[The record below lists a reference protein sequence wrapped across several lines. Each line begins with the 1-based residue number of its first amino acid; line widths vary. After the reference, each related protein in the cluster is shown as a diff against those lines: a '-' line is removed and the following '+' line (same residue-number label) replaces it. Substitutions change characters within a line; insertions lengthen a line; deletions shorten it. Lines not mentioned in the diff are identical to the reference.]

1 MNIHDFLSHHGI
13 AKNPFSEEDARTDR
27 IFKDYCI
34 DNTFHPSWDKI
45 FGNPGDP
52 STSIVLGE
60 KGAGKTALRLQIEQ
74 QIAEYNVEHPHARC
88 FVVLYDDFNPF
99 LDEFQ
104 GRVRRHRKPERV
116 FAEFQL
122 WDHIDAI
129 LSLAVTQLMDGI
141 FVSRSASKSAPP
153 AFAMPHDYRKRLTRY
168 QRRDLLLLAACYDNS
183 KGAPLA
189 QRWKRLRRGLW
200 EWKLRPWWAFLVGCL
215 VTVALATAIGWAL
228 FDGRAQAPP
237 PANKS
242 TIETRIRPVPAT
254 DKLDASVVA
263 VAQQEQI
270 DGAQQSASLID
281 WLLTYWWVWV
291 AILAVG
297 WAPWI
302 VRCGQRW
309 LLAHSIAKRIR
320 VIERDSVPLSR
331 MLASFTSS
339 DLAGQ
344 PLPNKDRTDD
354 RYSLLGKL
362 QSILESLDFCGM
374 AVLVDRVDE
383 PHLVNGSTEAM
394 RGMLWPML
402 DNKFLKQEGFAIKFL
417 LPKELSLFIDREDS
431 DFYQR
436 ARLDKQNLIPSLDWT
451 GEALFDL
458 ANARLAA
465 CSSREIK
472 PKLTDL
478 VDQNVTQQRLFD
490 ALRSLK
496 VPRHVFRFLYRLFVA
511 HCNKYSDEKPAW
523 RISAETFESEFAVYR
538 REQEAAER
546 GLATG

>member
-13 AKNPFSEEDARTDR
+13 SKNPFSEEDARTDR

-34 DNTFHPSWDKI
+34 DNTFHPAWDKI

-60 KGAGKTALRLQIEQ
+60 KGSGKTALRLQIDQ
-74 QIAEYNVEHPHARC
+74 QIAAYNTDHPHARC

-99 LDEFQ
+99 LDEFR
-104 GRVRRHRKPERV
+104 GRVKRQRKPEKV
-116 FAEFQL
+116 LAEFQL

-141 FVSRSASKSAPP
+141 FASRHARHPAA
-153 AFAMPHDYRKRLTRY
+153 AFAIPQDYRKRLTRY

-189 QRWKRLRRGLW
+189 QRWRRLRLGLW
-200 EWKLRPWWAFLVGCL
+200 QWKLRPWWAFLVGCL
-215 VTVALATAIGWAL
+215 TTAGLTAVIGWTLYQGSGGATAA
-228 FDGRAQAPP
+228 DAAVD
-237 PANKS
+237 PAAAEN
-242 TIETRIRPVPAT
+242 
-254 DKLDASVVA
+254 
-263 VAQQEQI
+263 
-270 DGAQQSASLID
+270 
-281 WLLTYWWVWV
+281 
-291 AILAVG
+291 
-297 WAPWI
+297 PWI
-302 VRCGQRW
+302 PSWWGYAAVTILFLGWLPWLVRCAQRW
-309 LLAHSIAKRIR
+309 LLAHGIARRIR

-331 MLASFTSS
+331 MLASLTSS

-374 AVLVDRVDE
+374 VVLVDRVDE
-383 PHLVNGSTEAM
+383 PHLVNGSADAM

-402 DNKFLKQEGFAIKFL
+402 DNKFLKQEGFGIKFL
-417 LPKELSLFIDREDS
+417 LPKELAMFIDREDS

-458 ANARLAA
+458 ANARLTA
-465 CSSREIK
+465 CADREIK
-472 PKLTDL
+472 PKLSDL
-478 VDQNVTQQRLFD
+478 FDQNMTQQRLFD

-496 VPRHVFRFLYRLFVA
+496 VPRHVFRFLYRLIVA
-511 HCNKYSDEKPAW
+511 HCNKHSDENPSW
-523 RISAETFESEFAVYR
+523 RISGETFESEFAVYR

-546 GLATG
+546 GLASG